1 MTSLDLNTD
10 DLADLAPLAE
20 LVASGGV
27 VVLSGAGL
35 STESGIPDYRGPE
48 TARRARQPMRFADFV
63 RSPEGRARYWARS
76 YVGWPRIAAAQPNV
90 GHRAVA
96 ALEAAG
102 LVTAT
107 LTQNVDRLHQ
117 RAGSRAV
124 VELHGALAEVV
135 CLGCEERSPRAAL
148 QDRLAACNP
157 DFAERVA
164 AGGIDAAQRPD
175 GDAEL
180 DVDAFV
186 VPACLRC
193 GGELKPDVVFF
204 GESVPTARVE
214 AGTAAVAAA
223 GLLLVLG
230 SSLTVW
236 SGYRFVRAA
245 AAAGVPVAIV
255 NLGPTR
261 GDGHARWRLD
271 APTGAVLATLCAR
284 LDVAV

>member
-1 MTSLDLNTD
+1 MNESLDA
-10 DLADLAPLAE
+10 LAALCRRGPL
-20 LVASGGV
+20 
-27 VVLSGAGL
+27 VVLTGAGL

-48 TARRARQPMRFADFV
+48 TARRAREPMRFADFV

-76 YVGWPRIAAAQPNV
+76 FVGWPRLRDARPNA
-90 GHRAVA
+90 GHRALA

-102 LVTAT
+102 VVRAV
-107 LTQNVDRLHQ
+107 LTQNVDRLHHA
-117 RAGSRAV
+117 AGSRAV

-135 CLGCEERSPRAAL
+135 CLGCEERSPREAL
-148 QDRLAACNP
+148 QARLAACNP
-157 DFAERVA
+157 AFAAQVA
-164 AGGIDAAQRPD
+164 SGMRDGEQRPD

-180 DVDAFV
+180 DVEGFV

-204 GESVPTARVE
+204 GESVPPARVQAAMDTLTG
-214 AGTAAVAAA
+214 AGV
-223 GLLLVLG
+223 LVVLG

-245 AAAGVPVAIV
+245 AKDGVPRAIV

-261 GDGHARWRLD
+261 GDALADLRIEASTGLVLPALCERLGVK
-271 APTGAVLATLCAR
+271 AP
-284 LDVAV
+284 DV